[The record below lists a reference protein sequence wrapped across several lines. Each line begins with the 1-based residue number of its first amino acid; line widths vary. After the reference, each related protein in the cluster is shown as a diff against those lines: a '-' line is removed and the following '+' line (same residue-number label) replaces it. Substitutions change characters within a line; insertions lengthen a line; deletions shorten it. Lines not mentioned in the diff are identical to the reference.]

1 MYTLWRG
8 KEKVWSF
15 GISNDISAATCVL
28 SIVAERTPWIRR
40 FRDTFDVMV
49 GATMAVLQGGRENR
63 DGGEGR
69 LHEARATA
77 QLVDFSIFEE
87 LHVADHGALDMA
99 RELAEWL

>member
-1 MYTLWRG
+1 M
-8 KEKVWSF
+8 WSF
-15 GISNDISAATCVL
+15 GISNDIRAASCVL
-28 SIVAERTPWIRR
+28 SIMAERAPWVRR

-49 GATMAVLQGGRENR
+49 EATMAVLQGVRDEHEGGLGRS
-63 DGGEGR
+63 
-69 LHEARATA
+69 HKSRAGA